1 VIYWRVAC
9 RERAHAAHSREH
21 EEDGV
26 GEFVRLDVEGGIGT
40 IRLDRPPVN
49 ALNDQLQAE
58 LRQAGTEAG
67 ARADVRA
74 VILYGGEKTFAGGAD
89 IKEMAARSYAEM
101 TTFGSA
107 LSESLTVLAEI
118 PKPTVAAVTGYALGG
133 GLELALT
140 ADRRIAGDNV
150 KVGQPEIQLGIIP
163 GAGGT
168 QRLSRLIGPSKAKDL
183 IYTGRFVAAE
193 EALALGIV
201 DEVVAPDD
209 VYSAAHAWAAQFRD
223 GPAVAL
229 RAAKAAIDGG
239 LDTDLRNGL
248 RLETSL
254 FTGLW
259 ATEDQTTGMRSFIEQ
274 GPGKATFE
282 GK

>member
-1 VIYWRVAC
+1 M
-9 RERAHAAHSREH
+9 
-21 EEDGV
+21 
-26 GEFVRLDVEGGIGT
+26 GEFVRLEVADGVGT
-40 IRLDRPPVN
+40 IRLDRAPVN
-49 ALNDQLQAE
+49 ALNNQVQAE
-58 LRQAGTEAG
+58 LGEAAREATG
-67 ARADVRA
+67 RADVRA

-89 IKEMAARSYAEM
+89 IKEMAAKSYAEISA
-101 TTFGSA
+101 FGTA
-107 LSESLTVLAEI
+107 LTNSLTALAEI

-140 ADRRIAGDNV
+140 ADRRVAGDNV

-168 QRLSRLIGPSKAKDL
+168 QRLARLIGPSKAKDL
-183 IYTGRFVAAE
+183 IYTGRFVKAE

-209 VYSAAHAWAAQFRD
+209 VYSVAHKWAAQFAN

-239 LDTDLRNGL
+239 LDLDLRNGL
-248 RLETSL
+248 KLETSL
-254 FTGLW
+254 FTALW
-259 ATEDQTTGMRSFIEQ
+259 ATEDQTNGMASFIEN